1 MAATTGRLGVV
12 TAELGNIVLGQD
24 TVVSAH
30 TASAVDPLTL
40 NDAANVGHTAARST
54 LSTLSLGDQAVV
66 SHVASQA
73 ATDTLAIADQA
84 QSARIYIVN
93 ATDSLSLHEDAIGPS
108 GKSVTDLLTISQSA
122 TVQKIASP
130 QATDLIVVADTA
142 AGFNPV
148 IHAGATDML
157 SLADTAAGSNPV
169 IQAGATDVLSLVDT
183 AAGHDTSQHL
193 DVIDQIPVQDS
204 TAVWQ
209 QKHWSLQVTDA
220 IGIADAA
227 NEIGPIYAGAV
238 DVLQT
243 SDQVWDSTN
252 NVSRTVYT
260 GLQDSN
266 SEVIWHSAQ
275 SVTDRLSFGESIQVG
290 VIRSTAI
297 ALAATDALSLSDAA
311 VKSPSPDVVD
321 AIELGDMALVAVGR
335 PTTDPLT
342 IGDRASVVVV
352 RLLSAE
358 DNIVIEQSFS
368 YTLPFGLVKRDY
380 RPFIG
385 AGTAGNPT
393 PPAATLAG
401 PNLAAPGTFT
411 LVYPSTGTATD
422 TLVLRDPEFGNKDRL
437 QFNRICRETRG
448 GTLIVYAD
456 PMWPKTET
464 LVLTFSALTPTQA
477 EALLEFMLNYIGQEI
492 GLWDWEGHY
501 WVGIITNPN
510 DPVVEDSKYSF
521 TAGLEFEGQLVS

>member
-1 MAATTGRLGVV
+1 
-12 TAELGNIVLGQD
+12 
-24 TVVSAH
+24 
-30 TASAVDPLTL
+30 
-40 NDAANVGHTAARST
+40 
-54 LSTLSLGDQAVV
+54 
-66 SHVASQA
+66 
-73 ATDTLAIADQA
+73 
-84 QSARIYIVN
+84 
-93 ATDSLSLHEDAIGPS
+93 
-108 GKSVTDLLTISQSA
+108 
-122 TVQKIASP
+122 
-130 QATDLIVVADTA
+130 
-142 AGFNPV
+142 
-148 IHAGATDML
+148 ML

-183 AAGHDTSQHL
+183 AAGHDATQHL
-193 DVIDQIPVQDS
+193 DAIDQIPVQDS
-204 TAVWQ
+204 MAVWQ

-220 IGIADAA
+220 IAIADAA

-252 NVSRTVYT
+252 NVSQTVYT

-311 VKSPSPDVVD
+311 VKSPSPEVVD
-321 AIELGDMALVAVGR
+321 GLELGDMALVAVGR

-393 PPAATLAG
+393 PPPATLTG
-401 PNLAAPGTFT
+401 PNPAAPGTFT

-422 TLVLRDPEFGNKDRL
+422 TLVLRNPEFGNKDRL
-437 QFNRICRETRG
+437 QFNRISRETRG

-464 LVLTFSALTPTQA
+464 LVLTFSALTPAQA
-477 EALLEFMLNYIGQEI
+477 EALLEFMLNHIGLEI
-492 GLWDWEGHY
+492 GLWDWEGHR
-501 WVGIITNPN
+501 WVGVITNPN